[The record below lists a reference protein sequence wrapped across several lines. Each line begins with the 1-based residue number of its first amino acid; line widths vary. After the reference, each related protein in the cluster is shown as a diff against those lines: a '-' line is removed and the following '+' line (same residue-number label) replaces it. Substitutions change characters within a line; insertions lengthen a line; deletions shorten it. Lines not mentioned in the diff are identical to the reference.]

1 MKAKAEFQALADE
14 EDENLSDEAISS
26 LNGWATKVSRKNK
39 KGKLEKIEKPKA
51 LESFFISNEKQL
63 DQLLAR
69 HPKLAAIPETDK
81 KIRKLLKSTPAQL
94 GCGPDEILCLVDS
107 GSTVNAA
114 WIEKHFPEA
123 LSCVCKDGKTDF
135 RIIQR

>member
-1 MKAKAEFQALADE
+1 MKAKAEVQALADE

-26 LNGWATKVSRKNK
+26 LNGWVTKVSRKNK

-81 KIRKLLKSTPAQL
+81 KIRKLLKSMPAQL
-94 GCGPDEILCLVDS
+94 ICGPDEILCLVDS

-114 WIEKHFPEA
+114 WIEKHLPAYETWSSR
-123 LSCVCKDGKTDF
+123 LPHH
-135 RIIQR
+135 